1 VSLSLPHH
9 SIIVMWHDDGLTYGK
24 FKKKIKKSIKI
35 KKIQELTRDTP
46 LTVLLYHERDQ
57 IETERKG
64 PNN

>member
-1 VSLSLPHH
+1 
-9 SIIVMWHDDGLTYGK
+9 MWHDDGLTYGK